1 MFRIPTITKNLLII
15 NALMFLALIVFGR
28 MGTDLNSVLGLHFFL
43 APAHADLAPAED
55 CGDCGG
61 CEEKERPEV
70 RKEWRRSF

>member
-43 APAHADLAPAED
+43 APDFHLYHSAASWSR
-55 CGDCGG
+55 CGG
-61 CEEKERPEV
+61 Q
-70 RKEWRRSF
+70 RSSFSTT